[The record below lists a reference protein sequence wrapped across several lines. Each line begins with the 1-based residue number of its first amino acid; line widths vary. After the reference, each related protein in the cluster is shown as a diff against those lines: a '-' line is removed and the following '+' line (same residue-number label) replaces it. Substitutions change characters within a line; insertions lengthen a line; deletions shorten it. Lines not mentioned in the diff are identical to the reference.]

1 MKFKKIL
8 GLALSAAMAVSAVVP
23 WTGVTALAADY
34 PETDKELDVYMNPN
48 NYGKGGYFVHVAKAI
63 FMKTKCIQNLNIIML

>member
-23 WTGVTALAADY
+23 WTGVTAFAA
-34 PETDKELDVYMNPN
+34 EEGTDTAGSDAGRWEFRLIHRQKVRLKERAWM
-48 NYGKGGYFVHVAKAI
+48 
-63 FMKTKCIQNLNIIML
+63 

>member
-34 PETDKELDVYMNPN
+34 PETDKELNVYMNHKSAN
-48 NYGKGGYFVHVAKAI
+48 KKSIGK
-63 FMKTKCIQNLNIIML
+63 